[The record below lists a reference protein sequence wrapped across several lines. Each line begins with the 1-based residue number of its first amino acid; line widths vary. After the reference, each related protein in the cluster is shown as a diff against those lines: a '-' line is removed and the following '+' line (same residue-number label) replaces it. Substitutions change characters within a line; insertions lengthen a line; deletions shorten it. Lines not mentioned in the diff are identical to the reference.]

1 MGDNAKKQPRKA
13 AEEKNVREA
22 WQTEDAESEEV
33 SVPAI
38 RHVGPTLESDP
49 EYLELVGSGRPTP
62 EAVIAEEAGKAEP
75 DVRELVKKK
84 IDPLTGDLRDAS
96 GPEPLRTRLPG
107 DTSSDPHT
115 NVGRNNATTLQKRGE
130 RKPKAA

>member
-1 MGDNAKKQPRKA
+1 MDDNAKQAKKKTER
-13 AEEKNVREA
+13 EKNPREP
-22 WQTEDAESEEV
+22 WQIEDAESDEV

-49 EYLELVGSGRPTP
+49 DFLDLVGSGGPTP
-62 EAVIAEEAGKAEP
+62 EAVIAAEAGKAEP
-75 DVRELVKKK
+75 DVRELVKKR
-84 IDPLTGDLRDAS
+84 IDPLTGDLRETA

-115 NVGRNNATTLQKRGE
+115 NVGRDNATKLQKRGE
-130 RKPKAA
+130 RKRKAA